1 MLKKSLVFVAITL
14 FVALSLN
21 AQVPRL
27 INYQGILT
35 DASGNSLNGSY
46 SIKFSLC
53 NSPSGIVIALW
64 TETQTIAVTDGLFNA
79 LLGSVT
85 PIPYN
90 VFDGNDKYLG
100 IKVGTDPEMTPRKR
114 LVSVGYSYRAYEADM
129 LDGKDA
135 ANFVQAG
142 QANSISS
149 GMIQD
154 NSIASAKIQDGTI
167 TGNDIS
173 SATNLNINN
182 LDVNDIDGGK
192 NGIFSLKSATDV
204 EITIDKNNNPSVAAA
219 FEIFNGSGQHC
230 LAIGE
235 TGYISA
241 YNTIETKS
249 GGYKFPD
256 GTVQTTAAT
265 GGASTG
271 VDYINIGSSS
281 DIPTAIRNLGSVSL
295 NCPSSGYVIL
305 TLSGDAV
312 IFGDRTIVDI
322 GIGTSSTSMNLN
334 STRTGR
340 HDGSSTNR
348 DLRSFSVQAVAQV
361 SAGTR
366 TFYALAQK
374 ESTFSAYA
382 VNLGDI
388 YLTAIF
394 IPNRY

>member
-1 MLKKSLVFVAITL
+1 MLKKSLIFVAIIL

-21 AQVPRL
+21 AQVPQL
-27 INYQGILT
+27 INYQGVLT
-35 DASGNSLNGSY
+35 NASGNPLNGSF
-46 SIKFSLC
+46 SINFSLY
-53 NSPSGIVIALW
+53 SVPSGFGVLLW
-64 TETQTIAVTDGLFNA
+64 SETQTIPVTDGLFNV
-79 LLGSVT
+79 LLGSIT
-85 PIPYN
+85 PIPYS
-90 VFDGNDKYLG
+90 VFNGADKYLA
-100 IKVGTDPEMTPRKR
+100 IKVGSDPEMTPRKR
-114 LVSVGYSYRAYEADM
+114 LVSVGYSYRAYEADK

-135 ANFVQAG
+135 ANFIQTS

-204 EITIDKNNNPSVAAA
+204 EITIDKNNNSSVAAG

-235 TGYISA
+235 TGHILA
-241 YNTIETKS
+241 FNTIETKS

-256 GTVQTTAAT
+256 GTVQTTAAA
-265 GGASTG
+265 GGAPTG
-271 VDYINIGSSS
+271 IDYVNIGSSS
-281 DIPTAIRNLGSVSL
+281 NIPTSIRNLGSVSV
-295 NCPSSGYVIL
+295 NCPSSGYIIV
-305 TLSGDAV
+305 TLSGFAV
-312 IFGDRTIVDI
+312 LFGDRTAVDI
-322 GIGTSSTSMNLN
+322 GLGTSTTSMNLN
-334 STRTGR
+334 YTTNGR
-340 HDGSSTNR
+340 LDGSSTNR
-348 DLRSFSVQAVAQV
+348 DQRSFSVQAVVPV
-361 SAGTR
+361 SAGTKIL
-366 TFYALAQK
+366 YALAQK
-374 ESTFSAYA
+374 ESVFSAYA
-382 VNLGDI
+382 VNLDNL